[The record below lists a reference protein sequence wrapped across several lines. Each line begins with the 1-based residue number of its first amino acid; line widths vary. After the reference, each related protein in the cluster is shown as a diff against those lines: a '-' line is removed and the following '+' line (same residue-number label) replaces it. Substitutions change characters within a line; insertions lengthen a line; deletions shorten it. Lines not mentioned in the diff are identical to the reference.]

1 MQFLHKQ
8 LCTPHSTARTSAESF
23 LMKTPNILKNA
34 GWNANVPPNG
44 FINRP
49 KTIANNDNPGG
60 LATQVGEI
68 EIETT
73 PEHLNLVSGDPSC
86 TNWTRSYDDPGVV
99 GLREKLREKNGIEGL
114 ELVAPNDP
122 KRAAELFHRDGFVA
136 VKDVLTA
143 DHLARLTAAAN
154 TAMEQL
160 MKDDPDCS
168 AGGGAGGLP
177 HRYSFGGGSASRQ
190 MLHIDEWCEL
200 IELTT
205 TAPILAE
212 IFGSGDYIVGGAG
225 GDIAMPGAIEYQGLH
240 SDNMWAEIPDPYG
253 NVTMRDT
260 PVPVLTINFP
270 LIDLTFENGPIRQ
283 IPGTH
288 RSRAPIPSLANEPDW
303 MKLST
308 VCPAPAGTAVFRDI
322 RAWHGGTPNLSR
334 DVRAMPNVEYYA
346 PWFRSEGIM
355 RSMPYEQWEKLSPKA
370 QRMTRF
376 VVGNKGE
383 DIVGAGFM
391 DPRRKKREAFK
402 QAQLDAMGE
411 KAAREYLARL

>member
-1 MQFLHKQ
+1 
-8 LCTPHSTARTSAESF
+8 
-23 LMKTPNILKNA
+23 MKDFEILKNA

-49 KTIANNDNPGG
+49 KTIRNNDNPAG
-60 LATQVGEI
+60 LSSTEAEI

-73 PEHLNLVSGDPSC
+73 PEHMNLVSGDPNCAS
-86 TNWTRSYDDPGVV
+86 WTRAYDDPGVV
-99 GLREKLREKNGIEGL
+99 GLREHLREHNGIKGL
-114 ELVAPNDP
+114 ELVSPDDP

-136 VKDVLTA
+136 VRDVLTPE
-143 DHLARLTAAAN
+143 HLERMRLAAHTAIA
-154 TAMEQL
+154 QL
-160 MKDDPDCS
+160 MADDPDCS

-177 HRYSFGGGSASRQ
+177 HRYSFGGGSASRH
-190 MLHIDEWCEL
+190 MLHVDEWCEL
-200 IELTT
+200 IDLPATT
-205 TAPILAE
+205 PILTE
-212 IFGSGDYIVGGAG
+212 IFGSDEYVVGGAG

-240 SDNMWAEIPDPYG
+240 SDNMWSEIPDPYG
-253 NVTMRDT
+253 NVTMRDL

-270 LIDLTFENGPIRQ
+270 LTDLTFENGPIRQ
-283 IPGTH
+283 IPGTQ
-288 RSRAPIPSLANEPDW
+288 RSRAPIPSLVDEPEW

-355 RSMPYEQWEKLSPKA
+355 RSMPYAQWEKLSPHA
-370 QRMTRF
+370 QRISRY
-376 VVGNKGE
+376 VVCDKGE
-383 DIVGAGFM
+383 DVVGAGFM

-402 QAQLDAMGE
+402 QKQLDAMGE

>member
-1 MQFLHKQ
+1 MNDSSSLQGETDL
-8 LCTPHSTARTSAESF
+8 
-23 LMKTPNILKNA
+23 LKDA
-34 GWNANVPPNG
+34 GWNASVPPNG

-49 KTIANNDNPGG
+49 KTIENNDNPAG
-60 LATQVGEI
+60 LSSADAQI

-73 PEHLNLVSGDPSC
+73 PEHMNLISGDPSC
-86 TNWTRSYDDPGVV
+86 ATWTRAYDDPGVV
-99 GLREKLREKNGIEGL
+99 ALREKLREHNGIKGL
-114 ELVAPNDP
+114 ELVSPDDP

-136 VKDVLTA
+136 VRDVL
-143 DHLARLTAAAN
+143 DPDQLQSLRFAAN
-154 TAMEQL
+154 KAIAQL
-160 MKDDPDCS
+160 MEDDPDCS

-177 HRYSFGGGSASRQ
+177 HRYSFGGGSASRH
-190 MLHIDEWCEL
+190 MLHVDEWCEL
-200 IELTT
+200 IDLPTT
-205 TAPILAE
+205 TPILTE
-212 IFGSGDYIVGGAG
+212 IFGSADYVVGGAG

-240 SDNMWAEIPDPYG
+240 SDNMWSELPDPYG
-253 NVTMRDT
+253 NVCMRDL

-270 LIDLTFENGPIRQ
+270 TTALTFENGPIRQ
-283 IPGTH
+283 VPGTQ
-288 RSRAPIPSLANEPDW
+288 RSRAPIPNLAQEPDW

-355 RSMPYEQWEKLSPKA
+355 RSMPYEQWEKLSPHA
-370 QRMTRF
+370 QRICRF
-376 VVGNKGE
+376 AVCDKGE
-383 DIVGAGFM
+383 TVIGAGFM

-402 QAQLDAMGE
+402 QEQLDALGE

>member
-1 MQFLHKQ
+1 MEPFNKLEN
-8 LCTPHSTARTSAESF
+8 L
-23 LMKTPNILKNA
+23 
-34 GWNANVPPNG
+34 GWNESVPPNG

-49 KTIANNDNPGG
+49 KAIANNDNPDG
-60 LATQVGEI
+60 LSTIQTEY

-86 TNWTRSYDDPGVV
+86 STWRRAYDDPGVSA
-99 GLREKLREKNGIEGL
+99 LRKRLRAENGIRGL
-114 ELVAPNDP
+114 ELVAPNDI
-122 KRAAELFHRDGFVA
+122 KRAAELFHRDGFAA
-136 VKDVLTA
+136 VRDALPPDVLTRIQKA
-143 DHLARLTAAAN
+143 SNEAILA
-154 TAMEQL
+154 L
-160 MKDDPDCS
+160 MKDDQDCS

-190 MLHIDEWCEL
+190 MLHKDEWCAL
-200 IELTT
+200 IDLPTT
-205 TAPILAE
+205 TPILTE
-212 IFGSGDYIVGGAG
+212 IFGSADYICGGAG

-240 SDNMWAEIPDPYG
+240 SDNMWSELPDPFG
-253 NVTMRDT
+253 KVTMRDL

-270 LIDLTFENGPIRQ
+270 MIDLNFENGPIRQ

-288 RSRAPIPSLANEPDW
+288 RSRAPIPNLVDEPEW

-308 VCPAPAGTAVFRDI
+308 LCPVPAGTAIFRDI

-355 RSMPYEQWEKLSPKA
+355 RAMPYEQWEKLSPHA
-370 QRMTRF
+370 QRICRY
-376 VVGNKGE
+376 VVCDKGE
-383 DIVGAGFM
+383 TVVGAGYM

-402 QAQLDAMGE
+402 EQQFSEMGE
-411 KAAREYLARL
+411 KAAREYKARL